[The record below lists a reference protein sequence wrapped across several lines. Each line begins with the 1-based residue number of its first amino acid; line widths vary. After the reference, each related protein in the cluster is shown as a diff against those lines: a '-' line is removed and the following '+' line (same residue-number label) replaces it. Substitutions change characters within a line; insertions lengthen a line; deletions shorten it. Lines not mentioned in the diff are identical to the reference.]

1 MLADPDIWPEQQPT
15 PSDWRCR
22 WRLFRNRLLADQ
34 KFQRW
39 AARTPLVRRIASK
52 KAVELHHLTAGF
64 VYTQTLTAVIQSNLL
79 AVLQGRVEST
89 KSVAA
94 MCGLTPPA
102 AKTLLTAATALQ
114 LTEEV
119 SPGFWMVGDRG
130 ASILGNPGVIDMVRH
145 HAVLYR
151 DLADPLA
158 ILKHRDKAGLRDY
171 WSYVPGGSHPDD
183 GHREYSQLM
192 SSSLALIADHI
203 LGSYSL
209 QGYHSLV
216 DVAGGTGRFARAVTK
231 RHPEMAATVLDL
243 PEVVTHAKNNNAQGN
258 IRFVAADMFRSPLP
272 QDVELFSL
280 IRVLHDHDDEP
291 VLSLLTRLHG
301 ALKPGGHLLIAE
313 PMAGT
318 QGAEPIGNTYFSFY
332 LWAMG
337 SGRPRTAEELKAMC
351 HAAGFASI
359 REFSTPIP
367 ALTRLLVAEKSIE
380 SASNPHKH

>member
-1 MLADPDIWPEQQPT
+1 MLADPDIWPDQQPA

-22 WRLFRNRLLADQ
+22 WRLFRNRLLADS

-52 KAVELHHLTAGF
+52 KALELHHLTAGF
-64 VYTQTLTAVIQSNLL
+64 VYTQTLTAVVQSNLL
-79 AVLQGRVEST
+79 AVLQGRIEST

-94 MCGLTPPA
+94 MCGLTAPA
-102 AKTLLTAATALQ
+102 AHTLLTAAQALK

-119 SPGFWMVGDRG
+119 SQGYWMVGELG
-130 ASILGNPGVIDMVRH
+130 ASVLGNPGVADMVRH
-145 HAVLYR
+145 HTVLYR

-158 ILKHRDKAGLRDY
+158 LLKHRESTGLRDY
-171 WSYVPGGSHPDD
+171 WSYVPGGNHPDE

-192 SSSLALIADHI
+192 SSSLALISDHI
-203 LGSYSL
+203 LDSVPLQDYQSL
-209 QGYHSLV
+209 I
-216 DVAGGTGRFARAVTK
+216 DVAGGTGHFARVVTR
-231 RHPEMAATVLDL
+231 RHPHISASVLDL
-243 PEVVTHAKNNNAQGN
+243 PEVVSEAKNQFPNSD
-258 IRFVAADMFRSPLP
+258 IRFVATDMFRSPLP

-291 VLSLLTRLHG
+291 VASLLSRLCR

-318 QGAEPIGNTYFSFY
+318 QGAEPIGDTYFSFY

-337 SGRPRTAEELKAMC
+337 SGRPRNAEELRAMC
-351 HAAGFASI
+351 LAAGFSAV
-359 REFSTPIP
+359 REFKTPIP
-367 ALTRLLVAEKSIE
+367 ALTRVLIAEKGGVE
-380 SASNPHKH
+380 ASKTA

>member
-1 MLADPDIWPEQQPT
+1 MLADPDIWPNQQPA

-22 WRLFRNRLLADQ
+22 WRLFRNRLLADS

-64 VYTQTLTAVIQSNLL
+64 VYTQTLTAVVQSNLL
-79 AVLQGRVEST
+79 AVLQGRIEST

-94 MCGLTPPA
+94 MCGLTAPA
-102 AKTLLTAATALQ
+102 AHTLLTAAQALK

-119 SPGFWMVGDRG
+119 SQGYWMVGELG
-130 ASILGNPGVIDMVRH
+130 ASVLGNPGVADMVRH
-145 HAVLYR
+145 HSVLYR

-158 ILKHRDKAGLRDY
+158 LLKHRESTGLRDY
-171 WSYVPGGSHPDD
+171 WSYVPGGNHPDE

-192 SSSLALIADHI
+192 SSSLALISDHI
-203 LGSYSL
+203 LDSVSL
-209 QGYHSLV
+209 QDYQSLV
-216 DVAGGTGRFARAVTK
+216 DVAGGTGHFARVVTR
-231 RHPEMAATVLDL
+231 RHPHISASVLDL
-243 PEVVTHAKNNNAQGN
+243 PEVVSEAKNQFPNSE
-258 IRFVAADMFRSPLP
+258 IRFVATDMFRSPLP

-291 VLSLLTRLHG
+291 VASLLSRLCR

-318 QGAEPIGNTYFSFY
+318 QGAEPIGDTYFSFY

-337 SGRPRTAEELKAMC
+337 SGRPRTAEELRAMC
-351 HAAGFASI
+351 LAAGFSAV
-359 REFSTPIP
+359 REFKTPIP
-367 ALTRLLVAEKSIE
+367 ALTRVLIAEKGGIE
-380 SASNPHKH
+380 ASKTA

>member
-1 MLADPDIWPEQQPT
+1 MLADPDIWPDQQPA

-22 WRLFRNRLLADQ
+22 WRLFRNRLLADS

-64 VYTQTLTAVIQSNLL
+64 VYTQTLTAVVQSNLL
-79 AVLQGRVEST
+79 AVLQGRIEST

-94 MCGLTPPA
+94 MCGLTAPA
-102 AKTLLTAATALQ
+102 AHTLLTAAQALK

-119 SPGFWMVGDRG
+119 SQGYWMVGELG
-130 ASILGNPGVIDMVRH
+130 ASVLGNPGVADMVRH
-145 HAVLYR
+145 HTVLYR

-158 ILKHRDKAGLRDY
+158 LLKYRESTGLRDY
-171 WSYVPGGSHPDD
+171 WSYVPGGNHPDE

-192 SSSLALIADHI
+192 SSSLALISDHI
-203 LGSYSL
+203 LDSVSL
-209 QGYHSLV
+209 QDYQSLI
-216 DVAGGTGRFARAVTK
+216 DVAGGTGHFARVVTR
-231 RHPEMAATVLDL
+231 RHPHISASVLDL
-243 PEVVTHAKNNNAQGN
+243 PEVVSEAKNQFPNSD
-258 IRFVAADMFRSPLP
+258 IRFVATDMFRSPLP

-291 VLSLLTRLHG
+291 VASLLSRLCR

-318 QGAEPIGNTYFSFY
+318 QGAESIGDTYFSFY

-337 SGRPRTAEELKAMC
+337 SGRPRTAEELRAMC
-351 HAAGFASI
+351 LAAGFSAV
-359 REFSTPIP
+359 REFKTPIP
-367 ALTRLLVAEKSIE
+367 ALTRVLIAEKGGAE
-380 SASNPHKH
+380 ATNTA

>member
-1 MLADPDIWPEQQPT
+1 MLADPDIWPDQQPA

-22 WRLFRNRLLADQ
+22 WRLFRNRLLADS

-64 VYTQTLTAVIQSNLL
+64 VYTQTLTAVVQSNLL
-79 AVLQGRVEST
+79 AVLQGRIEST

-94 MCGLTPPA
+94 MCGLTPRA
-102 AKTLLTAATALQ
+102 AHTLLTAAQALK

-119 SPGFWMVGDRG
+119 SRGFWMVGE
-130 ASILGNPGVIDMVRH
+130 LGNPGVADMVRH
-145 HAVLYR
+145 HSVLYR

-158 ILKHRDKAGLRDY
+158 VLKHRHSTGLRDY
-171 WSYVPGGSHPDD
+171 WSYVPGGNHPEE
-183 GHREYSQLM
+183 GHKEYSQLM
-192 SSSLALIADHI
+192 SSSLALISDHI
-203 LGSYSL
+203 LDTVPMNDYQSL
-209 QGYHSLV
+209 I
-216 DVAGGTGRFARAVTK
+216 DVAGGTGHFARMVTK
-231 RHPEMAATVLDL
+231 RYSHITASVLDL
-243 PEVVTHAKNNNAQGN
+243 PEVVSEAKNQLPNSD
-258 IRFVAADMFRSPLP
+258 IRFVATDMFRSPLP

-291 VLSLLTRLHG
+291 VNGLLSRLCS

-318 QGAEPIGNTYFSFY
+318 PGAEPIGDTYFSFY

-337 SGRPRTAEELKAMC
+337 SGRPRTAEELTAMC
-351 HAAGFASI
+351 LAAGFSAV
-359 REFSTPIP
+359 REFKTPIP
-367 ALTRLLVAEKSIE
+367 ALTRVLVAEKGRVE
-380 SASNPHKH
+380 ASKTA

>member
-1 MLADPDIWPEQQPT
+1 MLADPDIWPDQQPA

-22 WRLFRNRLLADQ
+22 WRLFRNRLLADS

-64 VYTQTLTAVIQSNLL
+64 VYTQTLTAVVQSNLL
-79 AVLQGRVEST
+79 AVLQGRIEST

-94 MCGLTPPA
+94 MCGLTAPA
-102 AKTLLTAATALQ
+102 AHTLLTAAQALK

-119 SPGFWMVGDRG
+119 SQGYWMVGELG
-130 ASILGNPGVIDMVRH
+130 ASVLGNPGVADMVRH

-158 ILKHRDKAGLRDY
+158 LLKHRESTGLRDY
-171 WSYVPGGSHPDD
+171 WSYVRGSNHPDE

-192 SSSLALIADHI
+192 SSSLALISDHI
-203 LGSYSL
+203 LDSVPLQDYQSL
-209 QGYHSLV
+209 I
-216 DVAGGTGRFARAVTK
+216 DVAGGTGHFARVVTR
-231 RHPEMAATVLDL
+231 RHPHISTSVLDL
-243 PEVVTHAKNNNAQGN
+243 PEVVSEAKNQFPNSD
-258 IRFVAADMFRSPLP
+258 IRFVATDMFRSPLP

-291 VLSLLTRLHG
+291 VASLLSRLCR

-318 QGAEPIGNTYFSFY
+318 QGAEPIGDTYFSFY

-337 SGRPRTAEELKAMC
+337 SGRPRTAEELRAMC
-351 HAAGFASI
+351 LAAGFSAV
-359 REFSTPIP
+359 REFKTPLP
-367 ALTRLLVAEKSIE
+367 ALTRVLIAEKGGIE
-380 SASNPHKH
+380 ASKTA

>member
-1 MLADPDIWPEQQPT
+1 MLADPDIWPDQQPA

-22 WRLFRNRLLADQ
+22 WRLFRNRLLADS

-64 VYTQTLTAVIQSNLL
+64 VYTQTLTAVVQSNLL
-79 AVLQGRVEST
+79 AVLQGRIEST

-94 MCGLTPPA
+94 MCGLTVPA
-102 AKTLLTAATALQ
+102 AHTLLTAAQALK

-119 SPGFWMVGDRG
+119 SQGYWMVGELG
-130 ASILGNPGVIDMVRH
+130 ASVLGNPGVADMVRH
-145 HAVLYR
+145 HTVLYR

-158 ILKHRDKAGLRDY
+158 LLKHRESTGLRDY
-171 WSYVPGGSHPDD
+171 WSYVPGGNHPDE

-192 SSSLALIADHI
+192 SSSLVLISDHI
-203 LGSYSL
+203 LDSVPLQDYQSL
-209 QGYHSLV
+209 I
-216 DVAGGTGRFARAVTK
+216 DVAGGTGHFARVVTR
-231 RHPEMAATVLDL
+231 RHPHISASVLDL
-243 PEVVTHAKNNNAQGN
+243 PEVVSEDKNQFPNSD
-258 IRFVAADMFRSPLP
+258 IRFVATDMFRSPLP

-291 VLSLLTRLHG
+291 VASLLSRLCR

-318 QGAEPIGNTYFSFY
+318 QGAEPIGDTYFSFY

-337 SGRPRTAEELKAMC
+337 SGRPRTAEELRAMC
-351 HAAGFASI
+351 LAAGFSAV
-359 REFSTPIP
+359 REFKTPIP
-367 ALTRLLVAEKSIE
+367 ALTRVLIAEKGGAE
-380 SASNPHKH
+380 ATNTA